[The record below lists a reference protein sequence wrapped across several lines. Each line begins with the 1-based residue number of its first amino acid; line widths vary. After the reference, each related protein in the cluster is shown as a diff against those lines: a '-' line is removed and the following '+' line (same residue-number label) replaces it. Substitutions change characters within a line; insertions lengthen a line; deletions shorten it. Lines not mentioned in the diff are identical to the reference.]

1 MFNGIQGLG
10 SYGGGFGS
18 FSGIGNGNVNEGGT
32 MTNGIQ
38 FKKRDLISQE
48 SVAENGNFN
57 LVKYSL

>member
-1 MFNGIQGLG
+1 MFNGMSGFG
-10 SYGGGFGS
+10 RYGGAFGS

-38 FKKRDLISQE
+38 FKKRDLFSQE
-48 SVAENGNFN
+48 SGAENGNFN